1 MRMGVKAM
9 KKIQWDQDKPLFS
22 WKPKP
27 PVGKSI
33 ETKSSLVIV
42 HIIGNTY
49 FCVLRI
55 FFYVEHLPN
64 YSIYY

>member
-9 KKIQWDQDKPLFS
+9 KKIQRDQDKPLFS

-49 FCVLRI
+49 FLCVKNI
-55 FFYVEHLPN
+55 FLYRKLTKL
-64 YSIYY
+64 